1 MKPAAYLTHGRFSID
16 SGDLPIQY
24 HQQRNCLQQSLP
36 NQLGDGQTTIFQL
49 DQDLSFIDTQYTPA
63 NDLTILSKM
72 DNHEPRI
79 VVTLGLK
86 GNSCFLGNV
95 DSEVIFK
102 AGFTTITSFNS
113 SAGERQYDAQQ
124 SIRQLRLSIGK
135 QWLDKYFGEIKSA
148 QFFKKNNAKVI
159 SHKPISTQ
167 GIMSA
172 QQLTNCNIAEEL
184 RLIYMHGQAMTLLA
198 AELAHIFEDNNQYSG
213 QYNQRDKAIA
223 ELARDILLDE
233 FKNPPS
239 VAELSKRAGTN
250 QFKLKKLFH
259 HFFNNTPYGLL
270 FEHRMNHAYQ
280 LLESTHYQVAVVAD
294 LVGYNHASNFTTAF
308 TTHFGISPKIVAKQ
322 N

>member
-1 MKPAAYLTHGRFSID
+1 MKPASHLTHSRFSID
-16 SGDLPIQY
+16 SGDLPIQF
-24 HQQRNCLQQSLP
+24 HQRRNCLEQSLP
-36 NQLGDGQTTIFQL
+36 SRLGNGQSTIFQL

-63 NDLTILSKM
+63 NDLAILSKM
-72 DNHEPRI
+72 DNQEPRI

-86 GNSCFLGNV
+86 GNSCFLGNMEN
-95 DSEVIFK
+95 EVIFK
-102 AGFTTITSFNS
+102 EGFTTITIVNS
-113 SAGERQYDAQQ
+113 SSGERQYDAQQ

-135 QWLDKYFGEIKSA
+135 QWLDKYFGENKSA
-148 QFFKKNNAKVI
+148 HFFKTTNANVI

-172 QQLTNCNIAEEL
+172 QQLINCNIAEEL
-184 RLIYMHGQAMTLLA
+184 RLIYMHGQVMTILA
-198 AELAHIFEDNNQYSG
+198 SELAHLFEDNQQYSS
-213 QYNQRDKAIA
+213 QYNKNDKAIA

-259 HFFNNTPYGLL
+259 HFFNNTPYVLL

-280 LLESTHYQVAVVAD
+280 LLKSTHYQVAVVAD
-294 LVGYNHASNFTTAF
+294 LVGYSHASNFTTAF
-308 TTHFGISPKIVAKQ
+308 TGHFGISPKIVAKQ